1 LTNFSALWLC
11 LTPVVWIV
19 SGAAIVNEKKGDYAE
34 SALVSM
40 IVFVPIWWAI
50 YFLIRTVIR

>member
-1 LTNFSALWLC
+1 MTNFSALWLS

-19 SGAAIVNEKKGDYAE
+19 SAAAIMNKKKRDYAA
-34 SALVSM
+34 SAGVST

-50 YFLIRTVIR
+50 YFLIRMVIR